1 MKVTIFTILAI
12 LFVTGCSTK
21 NMLTP
26 KPAIKP
32 INKSEKIT
40 MKTKKF
46 AFSDTGFYKN
56 NSEYIQL
63 QVYATGVAVADMKF
77 YKDDDK
83 VCVGYKCSNKK
94 YFKDNFLSKY
104 YPNDLIVNILTKQP
118 ILDAKNLKKT
128 TDGFVQTIKT
138 TEYDIT
144 YKTNSNSIYFKDRQ
158 NKILIKL
165 KDL

>member
-1 MKVTIFTILAI
+1 MKTPIFSLILT
-12 LFVTGCSTK
+12 LLVTGCSTK
-21 NMLTP
+21 NIFSQ

-32 INKSEKIT
+32 ITKSEKIT

-104 YPNDLIVNILTKQP
+104 YPNNLIVNILTKQP
-118 ILDAKNLKKT
+118 ILDEKNLQKT
-128 TDGFVQTIKT
+128 TDGFVQNIKT
-138 TEYDIT
+138 KEYDIT
-144 YKTNSNSIYFKDRQ
+144 YKTTPNSIYFKDRQ